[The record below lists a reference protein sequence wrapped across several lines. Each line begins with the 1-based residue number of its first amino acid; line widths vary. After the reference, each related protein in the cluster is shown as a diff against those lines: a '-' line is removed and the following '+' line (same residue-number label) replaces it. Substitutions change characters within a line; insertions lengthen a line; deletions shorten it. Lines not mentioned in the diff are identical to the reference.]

1 MAAGRVHGGQGGP
14 GRGGQGHGGQGY
26 DGQGYDG
33 PGGPAGPPPAARG
46 GGIPDGLLVGSFAF
60 LLGLTALAWSATGL
74 AGLFTHG
81 AWPDGVRF
89 LRTPL
94 AMRALAQRPHDL
106 AAAWPDTPKEQLSG
120 YGLFWG
126 LFISELMVLIV
137 LSVFAIGTVTRYR
150 AVRAKRR
157 AARWE
162 AAGGHESVPGTDASA
177 HPRGHGHGHTAGH
190 AGRGADG
197 ADGAGAASRPAQAP
211 GPGKGAG
218 RDATALGGAAA
229 PPSQGRPYAYDAS
242 APEAGPSGGAPT
254 TSPAGWNAAAA
265 DAAGHGAHAAQGL
278 PGGVLGGTAAEGT
291 AVGGH
296 AVERWADR
304 DTPGTGPHP
313 APGHGSV
320 GAHPGAPGA
329 GQPGAPTAAYGPW
342 NGDTGTTA
350 PRPIAEQRASA
361 WSGPNGTHGP
371 DGAGGPGGTHGPSD
385 PGGAH
390 DTHSAGGTRG
400 PGGPGSA
407 HGTHSAD
414 GASGTHGP
422 GGPGGPGDP
431 GVGPGAGLAPAPSQP
446 VPTPRGSLGFPG
458 PEAPAHS
465 RVLYGT
471 QRGDAASQAV
481 LDAVGPVLVVTSDA
495 ALWAGT
501 KDARAKFGP
510 THVFDPSHL
519 LDTPAR
525 LRWNPAAGCESRD
538 VAATRAAALLAPVR
552 PLHAVDRPMAE
563 AAETMLRCWLHAAA
577 VDGRPFRHVH
587 RWAQGN
593 SAHEPV
599 RILRTHAKAA
609 GGAAGELEAM
619 LTAHPERR
627 DMAQELTARALAALS
642 SIHIRDACN
651 PGRSDTLALESFVGE
666 GGTLYVMGES
676 IEDPRTHPGAMPLLT
691 ALASHVVEH
700 GRRMAERSSSG
711 RLDPPLTLVLDDV
724 AAVAPLPQLPDLLA
738 HGASLGL
745 PTLALMRSQE
755 QARARWPHRTLV
767 G

>member
-1 MAAGRVHGGQGGP
+1 MTTGRVHGGQGGHGGAGEP
-14 GRGGQGHGGQGY
+14 GR
-26 DGQGYDG
+26 
-33 PGGPAGPPPAARG
+33 PPASQ
-46 GGIPDGLLVGSFAF
+46 GGIPDGLLIGAMVFV
-60 LLGLTALAWSATGL
+60 LGLTGLVWTATGL
-74 AGLFTHG
+74 AGLFAHG
-81 AWPDGVRF
+81 AWPDAVRF
-89 LRTPL
+89 LRTPQ
-94 AMRALAQRPHDL
+94 AMRSLAEQPHDL

-137 LSVFAIGTVTRYR
+137 LTVFVIGTATRYR
-150 AVRAKRR
+150 AVRARRR
-157 AARWE
+157 AERQDAAAAKRDTGHSGGPEDRRE
-162 AAGGHESVPGTDASA
+162 ADGGHEYVPGNG
-177 HPRGHGHGHTAGH
+177 PAGP
-190 AGRGADG
+190 GGSG
-197 ADGAGAASRPAQAP
+197 P
-211 GPGKGAG
+211 GPGSGQEAGA
-218 RDATALGGAAA
+218 LGAAA
-229 PPSQGRPYAYDAS
+229 APGTRPDGNLQGYRADS
-242 APEAGPSGGAPT
+242 AT
-254 TSPAGWNAAAA
+254 
-265 DAAGHGAHAAQGL
+265 GL
-278 PGGVLGGTAAEGT
+278 TPGGPGSIGQQAGQQADCATNGTEPRPAAP
-291 AVGGH
+291 V
-296 AVERWADR
+296 
-304 DTPGTGPHP
+304 
-313 APGHGSV
+313 
-320 GAHPGAPGA
+320 A
-329 GQPGAPTAAYGPW
+329 GQPGVGHPSAPTAPYGPW
-342 NGDTGTTA
+342 NGHAGNGDAGTAA
-350 PRPIAEQRASA
+350 PHHHIAETPAS
-361 WSGPNGTHGP
+361 
-371 DGAGGPGGTHGPSD
+371 
-385 PGGAH
+385 
-390 DTHSAGGTRG
+390 
-400 PGGPGSA
+400 
-407 HGTHSAD
+407 
-414 GASGTHGP
+414 SGT
-422 GGPGGPGDP
+422 
-431 GVGPGAGLAPAPSQP
+431 AALQP
-446 VPTPRGSLGFPG
+446 VPTPRGGPGFPG
-458 PEAPAHS
+458 AEPTHS

-471 QRGDAASQAV
+471 QRGDAASEAV
-481 LDAVGPVLVVTSDA
+481 LEADGPVLVVTSDP
-495 ALWAGT
+495 ALWATT

-510 THVFDPSHL
+510 AHVFDPSHL

-538 VAATRAAALLAPVR
+538 AAAARATALLAPVR
-552 PLHAVDRPMAE
+552 PLHAADRPMVE

-609 GGAAGELEAM
+609 GGSAGELEAM

-651 PGRSDTLALESFVGE
+651 PGRSDSLALESFIGE

-738 HGASLGL
+738 QGASQGL